1 MMRPRDVVSERRM
14 AEILAALRAAF
25 GEAAVETGEL
35 SERHHCDRTGIKPQ
49 APLAVVRPR
58 STEEV
63 AKLLALC
70 NAAGQPVVPQGG
82 LTGLAGGATPQGGEI
97 ALSLERMRGIEELDP
112 AAATLT
118 ALAGTPLEE
127 LQAAAEAAGFFLGLD
142 LGARGSCQIGGNV
155 STNAGGMKVIRY
167 GMAREQVLG
176 LEAVLADGTIVSA
189 MNKMLKNNA
198 GYDVK
203 QLFIG
208 SEGTLGVVTRVVLRL
223 HPRPSS
229 LATAIC
235 ALPSYAA
242 VVKLLR
248 RAQAALGGVS
258 AYEAMWRDYYDF
270 VTSRSNRPKPFAE
283 PHPFY
288 AIVEFA
294 GIDPAGD
301 TARFEALLAEAIE
314 AGLVSDA
321 VVARSERQAREFWAI
336 REGMEWDQV
345 AEPIHLDVSLPIG
358 SMDEFAERTRALL
371 QARWP
376 GSINTFY
383 GHIGDSNLHV
393 SLAMGPGMERRH
405 AAEATVYEVV
415 RAMQGSVSAEHG
427 IGTLKRA
434 YLGYSRSEAEIALMR
449 RLKQALD
456 PKGILNP
463 GKVL

>member
-1 MMRPRDVVSERRM
+1 MADILRTLRD
-14 AEILAALRAAF
+14 AL
-25 GEAAVETGEL
+25 GEAAVEAGDTA
-35 SERHHCDRTGIKPQ
+35 SERHRADRTGIDPKP
-49 APLAVVRPR
+49 PLAVVRPR
-58 STEEV
+58 STAEV
-63 AKLLALC
+63 ASVLRLC
-70 NAAGQPVVPQGG
+70 NEAGRPVVPQGG
-82 LTGLAGGATPQGGEI
+82 LTGLAGGATPRGDEVAI
-97 ALSLERMRGIEELDP
+97 SLERMRGIEELDA
-112 AAATLT
+112 AAATVT

-127 LQAAAEAAGFFLGLD
+127 LQEAAEAAGFFLGLD

-176 LEAVLADGTIVSA
+176 LEAVLADGTVVGA

-208 SEGTLGVVTRVVLRL
+208 SEGTLGIVTRVVLRL
-223 HPRPSS
+223 HPRPKS

-235 ALPSYAA
+235 GLPSFEA
-242 VVKLLR
+242 VVKMLR

-270 VTSRSNRPKPFAE
+270 VLSRSNRPKPFEKPYA
-283 PHPFY
+283 FY
-288 AIVEFA
+288 AILEFA
-294 GIDPAGD
+294 GVDAEGDP
-301 TARFEALLAEAIE
+301 ARFEALLGEAME
-314 AGLVSDA
+314 EGLVEDA
-321 VVARSERQAREFWAI
+321 VIAGSERQAREFWAI

-345 AEPIHLDVSLPIG
+345 ADPIHLDVSLPIG
-358 SMDEFAERTRALL
+358 SMGEFAERTRTLL

-376 GSINTFY
+376 GSTTTFY

-393 SLAMGPGMERRH
+393 SLAMGGGEERRH
-405 AAEATVYEVV
+405 AAEATVYDVV
-415 RAMQGSVSAEHG
+415 RMMGGSVSAEHG

-434 YLGYSRSEAEIALMR
+434 YLNYSRSEAEIALMR

-456 PKGILNP
+456 PNGILNP

>member
-1 MMRPRDVVSERRM
+1 MTDIVQE
-14 AEILAALRAAF
+14 LRAAL
-25 GEAAVETGEL
+25 GEAAVEDGATA
-35 SERHHCDRTGIKPQ
+35 SERYRSDRTGIDPMP
-49 APLAVVRPR
+49 PLAVAKPR
-58 STEEV
+58 STAEV
-63 AKLLALC
+63 SRILEIC
-70 NAAGQPVVPQGG
+70 HAAGQSVVPQGG
-82 LTGLAGGATPQGGEI
+82 LTGLAGGATPLGGEI
-97 ALSLERMRGIEELDP
+97 ALSLERMRGVEELDP

-118 ALAGTPLEE
+118 ALAGTPLQE
-127 LQAAAEAAGFFLGLD
+127 LQDAAEAAGFFLGLD

-176 LEAVLADGTIVSA
+176 LEAVLADGTVVGA

-235 ALPSYAA
+235 ALPSYEA
-242 VVKLLR
+242 VVALLR

-258 AYEAMWRDYYDF
+258 AFEAMWRDYYDF
-270 VTSRSNRPKPFAE
+270 VTARSNRPKPFAAE
-283 PHPFY
+283 HPFY

-294 GIDPAGD
+294 GVDPEGD
-301 TARFEALLAEAIE
+301 PARFEALLGASLE
-314 AGLVSDA
+314 AGIVLDA
-321 VVARSERQAREFWAI
+321 VLARSEKQAREFWAI

-345 AEPIHLDVSLPIG
+345 ADPIHLDVSLPIG
-358 SMDEFAERTRALL
+358 SMGEFAERTRAAL

-376 GSINTFY
+376 GSIGTFY

-393 SLAMGPGMERRH
+393 SLDMGGGGMERRH

-415 RAMQGSVSAEHG
+415 RAMRGSVSAEHG
-427 IGTLKRA
+427 IGTLKRR

>member
-1 MMRPRDVVSERRM
+1 M
-14 AEILAALRAAF
+14 ALMDLFVELRAAL
-25 GEAAVETGEL
+25 GADGLETG
-35 SERHHCDRTGIKPQ
+35 SAIGARHGVDQTGIDPML
-49 APLAVVRPR
+49 PLAVAKPR
-58 STEEV
+58 STAEV
-63 AKLLALC
+63 AAVLRLC
-70 NAAGQPVVPQGG
+70 HAAGQPVVPQGG
-82 LTGLAGGATPQGGEI
+82 LTGLAGGATPSRGAI

-118 ALAGTPLEE
+118 ALAGTPLQE
-127 LQAAAEAAGFFLGLD
+127 LQDAAEAAGFFLGLD

-176 LEAVLADGTIVSA
+176 LEAVLADGTVIGA

-223 HPRPSS
+223 HPRSSS

-242 VVKLLR
+242 VVALLR
-248 RAQAALGGVS
+248 RAQATLGGVS
-258 AYEAMWRDYYDF
+258 AFEAMWRDYYDF
-270 VTSRSNRPKPFAE
+270 VTERSNRPKPFAE

-294 GIDPAGD
+294 GVDPAGD
-301 TARFEALLAEAIE
+301 AARFEALLAAALEE
-314 AGLVSDA
+314 GLVLDA
-321 VVARSERQAREFWAI
+321 VIAGSEKQARSFWEI
-336 REGMEWDQV
+336 REGLEWDAV
-345 AEPIHLDVSLPIG
+345 PEPIHLDVSLPVG
-358 SMDEFAERTRALL
+358 SLGEFAERTRAAL
-371 QARWP
+371 QTRWP
-376 GSINTFY
+376 GSINSFY

-393 SLAMGPGMERRH
+393 SLDMGGGGAERRH
-405 AAEATVYEVV
+405 AAEETVYAVV
-415 RAMQGSVSAEHG
+415 RDMQGSVSAEHG
-427 IGTLKRA
+427 IGTLKRR
-434 YLGYSRSEAEIALMR
+434 YLGYSRSAAEIELMH